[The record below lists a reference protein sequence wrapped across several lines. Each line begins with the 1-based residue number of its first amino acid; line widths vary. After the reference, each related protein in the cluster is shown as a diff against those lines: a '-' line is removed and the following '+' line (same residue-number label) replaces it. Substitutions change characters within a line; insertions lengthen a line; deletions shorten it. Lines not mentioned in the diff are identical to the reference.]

1 MLYSTEKLKELK
13 RRWTTPNGKKLVRI
27 IKDSRCYLSPV
38 LFRKKI
44 QNLPG
49 LNDKGIKNSIDLR
62 GISLSGF
69 DFRVPVK
76 EGDDG
81 FSEEMA
87 ILSGIHFEGATLRHC
102 NFEGGKIHD
111 CFFENTELEHSDFK
125 NASVNNCNFQQSD
138 LTGINLQGAKLI
150 NCNFTDADIKDITM
164 NTTIVDQKTTFG
176 KILKSE
182 KEKSYHFGSIEY
194 KQIKEMYKNSSLHKE
209 ADTYHYKEMVAKRKI
224 AKKGNPMRWM
234 NYIFGDLLCKYGTS
248 YVRVFMAS
256 LVVIFG
262 AAWLF
267 YLNDSLWFYNKDV
280 TASFAD
286 SVYFSIGT
294 FTTLGYGDY
303 HAVDILRFVAVL
315 ESFLGAALMSL
326 FTVIVARNIIR
337 D

>member
-1 MLYSTEKLKELK
+1 MLYPQEKLEELK
-13 RRWTTPNGKKLVRI
+13 HRWTTPNGKKLVRI
-27 IKDSRCYLSPV
+27 IKDSHCYLSPV
-38 LFRKKI
+38 LFHQKI
-44 QNLPG
+44 HSLPG
-49 LNDKGIKNSIDLR
+49 LTDKEVKNGIDLR
-62 GISLSGF
+62 GIALSGF

-76 EGDDG
+76 DGDDG

-87 ILSGIHFEGATLRHC
+87 ILSDIHFEGATLRHC

-111 CFFENTELEHSDFK
+111 CFFEDAELTHSEFK
-125 NASVNNCNFQQSD
+125 DTSVNNCNFQQSD
-138 LTGINLQGAKLI
+138 LTGINLQGTKLI

-164 NTTIVDQKTTFG
+164 DSAIVDQKTTFG
-176 KILKSE
+176 KALKSE
-182 KEKSYHFGSIEY
+182 KEGSFHFASIEY

-224 AKKGNPMRWM
+224 AKRGNPMRWM
-234 NYIFGDLLCKYGTS
+234 NFFFGDLLCKYGTS
-248 YVRVFMAS
+248 YIRVFFAS
-256 LVVIFG
+256 VAVIFG
-262 AAWLF
+262 TASLYYF
-267 YLNDSLWFYNKDV
+267 NDSLWFYNKDI

-303 HAVDILRFVAVL
+303 HAIEVLRFVAVL